1 LAVKVS
7 PQLDFEWQ
15 QTVEHMAKA
24 VKDIE
29 REIRELSSEERAE
42 LMRSL
47 LADLDAPADAN
58 VERAWLETS
67 QRRYRE
73 LVEGKVKGVPG
84 PLVFDRLRKRLG
96 EFGSIEPWISPRR

>member
-1 LAVKVS
+1 
-7 PQLDFEWQ
+7 
-15 QTVEHMAKA
+15 MAKA

-47 LADLDAPADAN
+47 IAELDAPADAN
-58 VERAWLETS
+58 VERAWLEAS

-73 LVEGKVKGVPG
+73 LIEGKVKGVPG

-96 EFGSIEPWISPRR
+96 E

>member
-1 LAVKVS
+1 
-7 PQLDFEWQ
+7 
-15 QTVEHMAKA
+15 MAKA

-73 LVEGKVKGVPG
+73 LAEGKVKGVPG

-96 EFGSIEPWISPRR
+96 E

>member
-1 LAVKVS
+1 M
-7 PQLDFEWQ
+7 
-15 QTVEHMAKA
+15 VEHMAKA

-29 REIRELSSEERAE
+29 REIRELSSEERAKI
-42 LMRSL
+42 MRSL
-47 LADLDAPADAN
+47 NADLDAPADAN

-84 PLVFDRLRKRLG
+84 PLVFDRLRKRLC
-96 EFGSIEPWISPRR
+96 E

>member
-1 LAVKVS
+1 
-7 PQLDFEWQ
+7 
-15 QTVEHMAKA
+15 MARA

-29 REIRELSSEERAE
+29 REIRELSSEEKVE

-47 LADLDAPADAN
+47 IAELDAPADAN
-58 VERAWLETS
+58 VERAWLEAS

-96 EFGSIEPWISPRR
+96 G

>member
-1 LAVKVS
+1 
-7 PQLDFEWQ
+7 
-15 QTVEHMAKA
+15 MAKA

-29 REIRELSSEERAE
+29 REILALSCEERAE

-47 LADLDAPADAN
+47 IADLDAPADAN

-84 PLVFDRLRKRLG
+84 PLVFERLRKRLD
-96 EFGSIEPWISPRR
+96 E

>member
-1 LAVKVS
+1 
-7 PQLDFEWQ
+7 
-15 QTVEHMAKA
+15 MAKA

-29 REIRELSSEERAE
+29 RGIRELTSEERAE
-42 LMRSL
+42 LMHSL
-47 LADLDAPADAN
+47 IADLDAPADAN

-96 EFGSIEPWISPRR
+96 E